1 MFYRVKL
8 SPLSIESGPGDLPAA
23 LAGLDH
29 ASLADLS
36 AALNPCPPEW
46 VGLGFW
52 PGFAAYAPY
61 DPTTQRLSDQVD
73 PTPDPV
79 TRTVVVT
86 PLVVNLTS
94 AEIKAGIQAALTQR
108 VAAVKAEA
116 ARRIL
121 AIAPEWAQR
130 NLTARAAD
138 LALLY
143 PGTKG
148 IDLPEPERSEY
159 LAGQAVW
166 ERIRAIR
173 DASNSIEAAL
183 AAAAAAK
190 GASEADVRAVDVV
203 FMRPE

>member
-1 MFYRVKL
+1 MYYEIDL
-8 SPLSIESGPGDLPAA
+8 SGPRIIRGPAA
-23 LAGLDH
+23 LPRELVGLAHDN
-29 ASLADLS
+29 LADLS
-36 AALNPCPPEW
+36 SALDPCPAEFA
-46 VGLGFW
+46 GIGYW
-52 PGFAAYAPY
+52 PGVPVPPAFDAVL
-61 DPTTQRLSDQVD
+61 QRLSSQMDEV
-73 PTPDPV
+73 PDPA
-79 TRTVVVT
+79 TCTVVVT
-86 PLVVNLTS
+86 PLVVNLTP
-94 AEIKAGIQAALTQR
+94 AEISAATQAALAQR
-108 VAAVKAEA
+108 VAAIKVEA
-116 ARRIL
+116 ATRIL

-183 AAAAAAK
+183 AAAATK

-203 FMRPE
+203 SMWPE